1 MCYLRIR
8 SFIIVFLFTIAMSSS
23 YSVVYA
29 EDIDDTDTSAVSDP
43 LETVNRAIYSFN
55 NVLDKILIKP
65 IAKGYR
71 FVVPELARRGVHNVL
86 TNLSEP
92 LTLINTALQG
102 DKQHGFT
109 TFWRFAI
116 NSTYGVGGIFDVAK
130 DAGLENRKEDFGQ
143 TAGVYG
149 AGQGIYLMLPVL
161 GPSNGRDAFGKVVDI
176 FTDPF
181 DYVLND
187 NALLVRT
194 GFTGLDARESTLN
207 LVDQINRTSLD
218 PYATIRS
225 LYTQKRW
232 DDIRNGK
239 RAPLK

>member
-1 MCYLRIR
+1 M
-8 SFIIVFLFTIAMSSS
+8 VLFFAIATSSS
-23 YSVVYA
+23 YSIGYA
-29 EDIDDTDTSAVSDP
+29 EDIDDNDTSSVSDP
-43 LETVNRAIYSFN
+43 FENVNRAIYSFN
-55 NVLDKILIKP
+55 SFLDKILIKP

-71 FVVPELARRGVHNVL
+71 FVVPDLARRGVRNVL

-92 LTLINTALQG
+92 LTLINSALQG
-102 DKQHGFT
+102 DKQNGFEA
-109 TFWRFAI
+109 FWRFTI
-116 NSTYGVGGIFDVAK
+116 NSTYGIGGIFDVAK
-130 DAGLENRKEDFGQ
+130 DAGLEHRKEDFGQ

-149 AGQGIYLMLPVL
+149 AGQGVYLMLPIL

-181 DYVLND
+181 DYILTD
-187 NALLVRT
+187 EATFVRS
-194 GFTGLDARESTLN
+194 GVNGIDAREGALS

-232 DDIRNGK
+232 DEIRNGK